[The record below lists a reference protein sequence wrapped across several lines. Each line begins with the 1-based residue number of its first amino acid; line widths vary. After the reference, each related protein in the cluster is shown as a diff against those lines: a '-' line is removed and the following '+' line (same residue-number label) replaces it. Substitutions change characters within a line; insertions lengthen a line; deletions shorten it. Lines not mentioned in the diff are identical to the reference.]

1 MIRILENNKVNKHI
15 IADYLFII
23 NDYFEPSLE
32 KRLFTKSDVESFQDY
47 ALKVLKYAS
56 CLGFLEDGKLK
67 GLIVIYH
74 NDEINKIAYI
84 PILAITPSYSGKGLA
99 SALIN
104 EAILLAKSSQ
114 IKHIFVNTWIDN
126 KKAIQ
131 LYKKNGFEIHETEDS
146 DVKLKYTILE

>member
-1 MIRILENNKVNKHI
+1 MIRILQNNKVNKDK

-32 KRLFTKSDVESFQDY
+32 KRLFTKSDVQSFHDY
-47 ALKVLKYAS
+47 AIKILKHAS
-56 CLGFLEDGKLK
+56 CVGVLESNNLK
-67 GLIVIYH
+67 GLLVIYH
-74 NDEINKIAYI
+74 NDENTKRAYI
-84 PILAITPSYSGKGLA
+84 PILAILPSFSGKGLA

-114 IKHIFVNTWIDN
+114 IKHIFVNTWINN

-131 LYKKNGFEIHETEDS
+131 LYKKNGFEIHDIEKN